1 METLVMKILKFYA
14 DWCSPCKA
22 LSAVIGKVDH
32 NVPMVEINV
41 DTDRETAAFYGIRT
55 IPTMLLIDENENIVN
70 RKGGTMTEEQFRE
83 FLKG

>member
-1 METLVMKILKFYA
+1 MKILKFYA

-22 LSAVIGKVDH
+22 LSAVISKVEYDI
-32 NVPMVEINV
+32 PMVEINV

-70 RKGGTMTEEQFRE
+70 RKGGTMTEEQFRD

>member
-1 METLVMKILKFYA
+1 MKILKFYA
-14 DWCSPCKA
+14 DWCAPCKA
-22 LSAVIGKVDH
+22 LSAVISKVEH
-32 NVPMVEINV
+32 GVPMVEINV

-55 IPTMLLIDENENIVN
+55 IPIMLLIDENENIVN

>member
-1 METLVMKILKFYA
+1 MKILKFYA

>member
-1 METLVMKILKFYA
+1 MKILKFYA
-14 DWCSPCKA
+14 DWCNPCKA
-22 LSAVIGKVDH
+22 LSAVMAKVEHD
-32 NVPMVEINV
+32 VPLVEINV

-70 RKGGTMTEEQFRE
+70 RQGGTMTEEQFRT